1 MGSIPKLS
9 PIFSALYNPQKIF
22 FQYFSSSTGI
32 YLRKNAK
39 KLKTFY
45 RYHNNSAMVW
55 FQSSIILKWA
65 FHIGYNRV
73 QQFQIDILV
82 ILGVQYLM

>member
-9 PIFSALYNPQKIF
+9 PIFSVLYKPQKIL

-32 YLRKNAK
+32 YLCKNAK

-45 RYHNNSAMVW
+45 RYHNNSAPYLLDHCMMKAGLNT
-55 FQSSIILKWA
+55 ILDTIQKTTA
-65 FHIGYNRV
+65 V
-73 QQFQIDILV
+73 V
-82 ILGVQYLM
+82 